1 MVCNVSVRNYMI
13 VSRIYFVPLVAE
25 DLVVYIPAMWN
36 NTKGEVAYVWFV
48 MLDYDLYVT
57 VTVCCSGKW
66 LDSWWGVYAVGTLF
80 MFTPFGIFSPG
91 HLCRQYCE
99 SLLQTGIGW
108 FIIIS
113 YYHYI
118 CICIIICKSCF
129 VQLPVIVLVGLLLF
143 IVYYYL

>member
-1 MVCNVSVRNYMI
+1 
-13 VSRIYFVPLVAE
+13 
-25 DLVVYIPAMWN
+25 
-36 NTKGEVAYVWFV
+36 

-66 LDSWWGVYAVGTLF
+66 WIHDGVFMLWGRCLCLPRLGSSLRDIYVVNTVSHYYRQVLVG
-80 MFTPFGIFSPG
+80 
-91 HLCRQYCE
+91 
-99 SLLQTGIGW
+99 SLLLV
-108 FIIIS
+108 IS